1 MFLLFFRAFF
11 FHVLFVWKVFQIHYS
26 IVPHSQLCPLGPWAN
41 FAGLTNTLD
50 VLMCSWKGTHSF
62 VADLLYS
69 SAFHFQGITGRP
81 KVSRDALRSR
91 CWKGLELEK
100 GVTLPKVA
108 IWAASCWVLGSL
120 RSEQWE
126 FLFLEQSR
134 QPSFSSFWAWSR
146 VLTVEAG
153 RAGVASFQ
161 SVSQA
166 SPED

>member
-1 MFLLFFRAFF
+1 MLVFY
-11 FHVLFVWKVFQIHYS
+11 VLFVWKVFQVYYS
-26 IVPHSQLCPLGPWAN
+26 IVPYSQLCSLGPWGN

-50 VLMCSWKGTHSF
+50 LLMCSWKGTHSF

-69 SAFHFQGITGRP
+69 SGFCFPGIAGRP
-81 KVSRDALRSR
+81 EVSRQALRSC
-91 CWKGLELEK
+91 CWKGPDLQKEA
-100 GVTLPKVA
+100 TLPKVA

-120 RSEQWE
+120 CSEQWE

-134 QPSFSSFWAWSR
+134 QPSFSSSWAWIH
-146 VLTVEAG
+146 VVTVEAG

-166 SPED
+166 SPQD